1 MKVLILAGGLGTR
14 LSEETS
20 VRPKP
25 MVEVGGIPIMVHI
38 MRHYAKHGH
47 KEFVILCG
55 YKGEVIRDY
64 FLNFHRH
71 ASDFTIDLG
80 TGDVTTLRKSDVDWK
95 VTLLDTGAD
104 SLTGGRIRR
113 ARDIVGDETFCLTYG
128 DGVSNVDINAIIDHH
143 KKTQAWAT
151 LTAVTPPGRY
161 GILGLDADGRVN
173 AFREKHAKDVGSING
188 GFFVC
193 EPKVFDLIEGDHT
206 TWEAEPL
213 NELVDLGKLAAYRHT
228 GFWQSMDTLRDK
240 MYLEKLWTSD
250 SPPWLEP
257 APTAQTQP
265 AE

>member
-25 MVEVGGIPIMVHI
+25 MVEIGGMPIMTHI

-47 KEFVILCG
+47 KDFVVLCG

-80 TGDVTTLRKSDVDWK
+80 SGDITTLRTSDVDWR
-95 VTLLDTGAD
+95 VTLLDTGAE
-104 SLTGGRIRR
+104 SMTGGRIRR
-113 ARDIVGDETFCLTYG
+113 ARDVVGDETFCLTYG
-128 DGVSNVDINAIIDHH
+128 DGVSNVDINALIAHH
-143 KKTQAWAT
+143 RATGGWAT

-161 GILGLDADGRVN
+161 GTLGIDPGGKVS
-173 AFREKHAKDVGSING
+173 AFREKHARDVGLING

-193 EPKVFDLIEGDHT
+193 EPNVFDLIEGDAT
-206 TWEAEPL
+206 TWEQEPM
-213 NELVDLGKLAAYRHT
+213 NALVDQGKLAAYHHT

-240 MYLEKLWTSD
+240 MYLESLWKEGD
-250 SPPWLEP
+250 APWL
-257 APTAQTQP
+257 QP
-265 AE
+265 AS